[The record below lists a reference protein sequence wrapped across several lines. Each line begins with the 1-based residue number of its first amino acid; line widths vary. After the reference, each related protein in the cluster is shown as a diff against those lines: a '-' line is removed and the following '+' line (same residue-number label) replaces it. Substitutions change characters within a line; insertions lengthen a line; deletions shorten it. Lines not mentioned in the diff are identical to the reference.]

1 MYQNG
6 IWWEI
11 FLFLCWS
18 NFIFLY
24 MVTDVPFIFPKTC
37 CYFKKRAFTMQ
48 VHVLSS
54 SGFGGGQGKRAM
66 CTELPVRPDT
76 RLGLLLKLSI
86 PTLT

>member
-1 MYQNG
+1 
-6 IWWEI
+6 
-11 FLFLCWS
+11 
-18 NFIFLY
+18 
-24 MVTDVPFIFPKTC
+24 
-37 CYFKKRAFTMQ
+37 MQ